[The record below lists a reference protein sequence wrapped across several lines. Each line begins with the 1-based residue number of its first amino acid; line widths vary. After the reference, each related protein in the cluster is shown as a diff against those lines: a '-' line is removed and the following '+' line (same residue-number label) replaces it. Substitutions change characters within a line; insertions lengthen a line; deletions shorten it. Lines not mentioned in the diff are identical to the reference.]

1 MLAQRRCVTVAYFSR
16 PQGAELALLA
26 LLMRGV
32 APRKIS
38 ALARDRRGDGAAAE
52 RFLALAADGVLGR
65 RVGLGVLAQAEGSP
79 IVVAGALATRLRAT
93 PSHRRDPLGAAFAT
107 FGLPPAAIDD
117 CRAAMRGGDQVLMI
131 ESPDRAKLPEQLTRF
146 GAVRVCTF
154 APRPAA
160 SGAPPGERAASASA
174 AGHT

>member
-1 MLAQRRCVTVAYFSR
+1 MFALQQCITVAYFAR

-32 APRKIS
+32 APTKIS

-93 PSHRRDPLGAAFAT
+93 RSQRRDPLGAAFAT
-107 FGLPPAAIDD
+107 FGLSPAAIDD
-117 CRAAMRGGDQVLMI
+117 CRAAMRGGDQLLMI
-131 ESPDRAKLPEQLTRF
+131 ESPDRVKLPEQLIRL
-146 GAVRVCTF
+146 GAVRVRTF

-160 SGAPPGERAASASA
+160 PSEPRHERDVAASV
-174 AGHT
+174 AGHA